1 MKRPLA
7 NARTPGSHPHSNMK
21 IRPGPTAAS
30 AKTLVY
36 KRKRGTLFGSNLED
50 LLTSALFASDRGLS
64 DLVKEIDQISESL
77 KRSSQTTGAHRV
89 ATHPAVWCALKH
101 MIAERELQHLA
112 LTDDLTCLYNRRG
125 FFAAATQQLKLAR
138 RNGHRMLLL
147 FCDLDHLKQ
156 INDSYGHREGDL
168 ALVRMADALEGT
180 FRDSD
185 ILARLGG
192 DEFAVLAPEA
202 SDQSLKT
209 LLARLSRNLDKAN
222 EGESRYDLSVSVGY
236 ARFEPKRPMPLADLI
251 AEADRIMYQSRAN
264 LEFGPRA
271 TLAPKNR

>member
-1 MKRPLA
+1 
-7 NARTPGSHPHSNMK
+7 
-21 IRPGPTAAS
+21 
-30 AKTLVY
+30 
-36 KRKRGTLFGSNLED
+36 
-50 LLTSALFASDRGLS
+50 
-64 DLVKEIDQISESL
+64 
-77 KRSSQTTGAHRV
+77 
-89 ATHPAVWCALKH
+89 
-101 MIAERELQHLA
+101 
-112 LTDDLTCLYNRRG
+112 
-125 FFAAATQQLKLAR
+125 
-138 RNGHRMLLL
+138 MLLL